1 MNHLSM
7 FATKRLYEK
16 DPTLLTCSAKVLDV
30 ISQKNTTVVILDQT
44 VFHPQPPSAQKNDE
58 GISDIGLIESED
70 KRFHVIR
77 VELAEDTTRHIGT
90 FEEDLFEVD
99 EEVTCTVNEEF
110 RKEIAE
116 NRID

>member
-1 MNHLSM
+1 M
-7 FATKRLYEK
+7 FATKRLYEES
-16 DPTLLTCSAKVLDV
+16 PTLLTCSARVLDV
-30 ISQKNTTVVILDQT
+30 MSQHNTAAVILDQT
-44 VFHPQPPSAQKNDE
+44 VFQPQPLSAHESEE
-58 GISDIGLIESED
+58 GVSDIGLIESEH

-77 VELAEDTTRHIGT
+77 VELSEETIRHIGT